1 MSPTASSSLSLSSSK
16 TQRFGPGH
24 ANDEKGPRVATDD
37 QANDKIAQ
45 ALLTKIG
52 FDPDHINKNCSVKN
66 RGGYWTVTPIFQ
78 FSQDGNLTMCRYLVS
93 RGADCRKEG
102 PGGWFPM
109 YIAAANGHLEIVQF
123 LYHDGGAQDDIR
135 RLDKCGNSALHVA
148 LWNGHFHVAQWL
160 ILNEVLSARNYYG
173 VIDDTIMRNNLYPTG
188 YFFWKDDKRLPL
200 LSWAQDAVTTHNNF
214 NIFLKGTIILSAVFR
229 RHPNNEY
236 ATRSKRMKLS
246 PSSSLLIMLKGKSGI
261 LQLIAAYTGYSKAND
276 LRIFRQLII
285 LLPAFIE
292 DTPFETLDGEW
303 AYV

>member
-1 MSPTASSSLSLSSSK
+1 
-16 TQRFGPGH
+16 
-24 ANDEKGPRVATDD
+24 
-37 QANDKIAQ
+37 
-45 ALLTKIG
+45 
-52 FDPDHINKNCSVKN
+52 
-66 RGGYWTVTPIFQ
+66 
-78 FSQDGNLTMCRYLVS
+78 MCRYLIS

-102 PGGWFPM
+102 PGGSSPM
-109 YIAAANGHLEIVQF
+109 HMAAANGHLKIVQF

-135 RLDKCGNSALHVA
+135 KQADDGDFALRVA
-148 LWNGHFHVAQWL
+148 LWNGHVDVWKWL
-160 ILNEVLSARNYYG
+160 ILNEALSARNYYG
-173 VIDDTIMRNNLYPTG
+173 VIDDTIMRNNLFPTG
-188 YFFWKDDKRLPL
+188 YFSWKKDDKRLTV
-200 LSWAQDAVTTHNNF
+200 LSWVQDAVTTHNNF

-261 LQLIAAYTGYSKAND
+261 LQLIGAYTGYSKSND

-292 DTPFETLDGEW
+292 DTPFETSDGEW